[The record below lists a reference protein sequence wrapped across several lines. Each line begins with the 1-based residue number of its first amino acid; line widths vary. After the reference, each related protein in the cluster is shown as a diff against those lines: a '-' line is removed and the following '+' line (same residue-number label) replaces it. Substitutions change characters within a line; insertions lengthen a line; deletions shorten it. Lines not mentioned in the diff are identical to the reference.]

1 MLVML
6 TNPFGLN
13 DLTRT
18 INGCAI
24 RVHRIFGPGLL
35 ESVYGQCLR
44 MELRES
50 GLSVASGIAVPL
62 QYRGT
67 RLDATYYLD
76 LLVDD
81 KVIVE
86 VKSVAALAGIHTAQL
101 LTYLRL
107 TNRPVGLLINFNVPV
122 LKQGMRR
129 VVNPGLADP
138 GVLPASE

>member
-1 MLVML
+1 MF

-13 DLTRT
+13 DLTST

-24 RVHRIFGPGLL
+24 RVHRAFGPGLL
-35 ESVYGQCLR
+35 EAVYAQCLR
-44 MELRES
+44 MELCEA
-50 GLSVASGIAVPL
+50 GLSVASRTAVPL
-62 QYRGT
+62 QYRGVK
-67 RLDATYYLD
+67 LDTAFYLD

-107 TNRPVGLLINFNVPV
+107 TGRPVGLLINFNVPV
-122 LKQGMRR
+122 LKQGVRR
-129 VVNPGLADP
+129 VVNPGRETRS
-138 GVLPASE
+138 ASPHR

>member
-1 MLVML
+1 ML

-24 RVHRIFGPGLL
+24 RVHKTFGPGLL
-35 ESVYGQCLR
+35 ESVYAQSLR
-44 MELRES
+44 MELREA
-50 GLSVASGIAVPL
+50 GLSVACETAVPL
-62 QYRGT
+62 EYRGT
-67 RLDATYYLD
+67 KLDAVYYLD

-86 VKSVAALAGIHTAQL
+86 VKSVTALAGIHTAQL

-107 TNRPVGLLINFNVPV
+107 TNRPIGLLINFNVPL

-129 VVNPGLADP
+129 VINPALA
-138 GVLPASE
+138 GAG